1 MTMQYAG
8 LSLPESAV
16 KYPRSMH
23 RSYSGPSTSAGAYE
37 DGRLTVG
44 RGCSAVGVVD
54 MDPMLRIPHPGLRT
68 DNATRLVPP
77 DPGRTSPP
85 PVVPATA
92 RCVRQQSADGR
103 TDGSVHDD
111 GRSLDV
117 GVVEQVRLLPLA
129 WQEERRDER

>member
-16 KYPRSMH
+16 KYPRSTH

-54 MDPMLRIPHPGLRT
+54 MDPMLRIPHPAPRT
-68 DNATRLVPP
+68 DNGTRLVPSAP
-77 DPGRTSPP
+77 QDASRRHRSYRRRRGASGSSPLM
-85 PVVPATA
+85 
-92 RCVRQQSADGR
+92 G
-103 TDGSVHDD
+103 
-111 GRSLDV
+111 
-117 GVVEQVRLLPLA
+117 
-129 WQEERRDER
+129 